1 MQSAAYNITIEQGS
15 AYELWVSLGAT
26 ATPPYDN
33 LAGSTL
39 RAVIKANAMATTA
52 ELTTAL
58 VLQSDPDTGDP
69 NRVGYWLV
77 TAPQSL
83 TLAPGTHWYCIELVP
98 TAGADYTQR
107 ILSGTVKVVG
117 GDAP

>member
-1 MQSAAYNITIEQGS
+1 MRSAPYNIIIEQGS
-15 AYELWVSLGAT
+15 AFELWVSLGDSAE
-26 ATPPYDN
+26 PPYDN

-39 RAVIKANAMATTA
+39 RAVIKATPTSAAA
-52 ELTTAL
+52 ELTTVL

-77 TAPQSL
+77 TAPQA
-83 TLAPGTHWYCIELVP
+83 LALPIGAHWYCIELVP
-98 TAGADYTQR
+98 TAGPDYTQR
-107 ILSGTVKVVG
+107 ILSGTVTVIA

>member
-1 MQSAAYNITIEQGS
+1 MTSAAYNITIEQGS
-15 AYELWVSLGAT
+15 AFELWVSLGESAD
-26 ATPPYDN
+26 PPYDD
-33 LAGSTL
+33 LSGSTL
-39 RAVIKANAMATTA
+39 RAVIKATATSATA
-52 ELTTAL
+52 QLSSAL
-58 VLQSDPDTGDP
+58 ALQSDPISGSP

-83 TLAPGTHWYCIELVP
+83 ALSLGTHWYCIELIP

-107 ILSGTVKVVG
+107 ILSGTVTVVG

>member
-15 AYELWVSLGAT
+15 AFELWVSLGDSAD
-26 ATPPYDN
+26 PPYDD

-39 RAVIKANAMATTA
+39 RAVIKATAASATA
-52 ELTTAL
+52 ELSATLA
-58 VLQSDPDTGDP
+58 LQSDPDTGAP

-77 TAPQSL
+77 TAPQA
-83 TLAPGTHWYCIELVP
+83 LALPRGQHWYSIELVP

-107 ILSGTVKVVG
+107 ILSGTCKVVG